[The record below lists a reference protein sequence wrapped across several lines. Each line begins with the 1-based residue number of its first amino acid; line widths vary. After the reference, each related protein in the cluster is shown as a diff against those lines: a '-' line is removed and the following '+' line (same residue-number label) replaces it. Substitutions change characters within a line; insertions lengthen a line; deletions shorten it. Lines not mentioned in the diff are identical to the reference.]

1 MGKGRW
7 KGTRPEPGLGVEGV
21 DEGGVLEGAQQ
32 LLHLRLHLLVAVIHH
47 PTHHHL
53 GMHGMRLST
62 ELCFLQDREM
72 RHVELTLI
80 LNGYSMKYFSS
91 VL

>member
-1 MGKGRW
+1 MVVSW
-7 KGTRPEPGLGVEGV
+7 KGWEGNKPEPGLSVEGV

-47 PTHHHL
+47 PTHHNL
-53 GMHGMRLST
+53 GCMGLALGLVSCWT
-62 ELCFLQDREM
+62 DI
-72 RHVELTLI
+72 RHDELTFI